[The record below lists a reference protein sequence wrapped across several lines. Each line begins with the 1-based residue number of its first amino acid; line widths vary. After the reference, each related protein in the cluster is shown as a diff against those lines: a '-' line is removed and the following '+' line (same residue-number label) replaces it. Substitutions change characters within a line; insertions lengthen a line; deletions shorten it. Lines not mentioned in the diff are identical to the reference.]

1 MLARLRRRLGWDSE
15 PWRREETGLDPKR
28 GGGEGGRSVKTEL
41 LQADMLFLT
50 VLRTSVDIVRSLS
63 FYSVKRCET
72 RKEGRLGQAGW
83 KDKTIQGCLAVLL
96 CNQMQE
102 QLFIHY

>member
-28 GGGEGGRSVKTEL
+28 GERGEGGRRSVKTEL
-41 LQADMLFLT
+41 PQADMLFLT

-83 KDKTIQGCLAVLL
+83 KEKTIQGCLAV
-96 CNQMQE
+96 
-102 QLFIHY
+102 